1 MGVNPM
7 TYVWPHLKYL
17 KFTLA
22 ACLGSNYV
30 VTVESK
36 TFSEPPLP
44 LNPSYAKAWIR
55 PIVNGS

>member
-1 MGVNPM
+1 MGVNP
-7 TYVWPHLKYL
+7 TTYYVWPHLKYL

-22 ACLGSNYV
+22 ARLGSNYV
-30 VTVESK
+30 VTVES
-36 TFSEPPLP
+36 SDPPLT